1 MWMGKKS
8 HLSASGAGTQVSL
21 LSTVPTGVAQ
31 SYRPLNMDWLG
42 ISCTFGPSI
51 SLALFPPVGA

>member
-1 MWMGKKS
+1 MGKKS
-8 HLSASGAGTQVSL
+8 HLSASGAGTQVSPF
-21 LSTVPTGVAQ
+21 STVPTGVAQ

-42 ISCTFGPSI
+42 ISCTFGPRI